1 MAAVVMLAGT
11 IVTGSGPHAGD
22 EEAERLEWLSV
33 RGVAMIH
40 SALTWAFLAVIIA
53 LVLRMRRELVGPV
66 GMERASTLLTVV
78 VLQGGLGY
86 TQYATGVPE
95 MLVGLHVLGSMLVWA
110 AALRLYLTLT
120 EPLPMPARPVGSIDA
135 SAAVPAAGG

>member
-11 IVTGSGPHAGD
+11 IVTGTGPHAGD
-22 EEAERLEWLSV
+22 ETAERLEWLSV

-40 SALTWAFLAVIIA
+40 SILTWAFLAVLVA
-53 LVLRMRRELVGPV
+53 LVLRMRREMVGPV

-86 TQYATGVPE
+86 LQYATGVPE
-95 MLVGLHVLGSMLVWA
+95 LLVGLHVLGSMLVWA
-110 AALRLYLTLT
+110 AALRLHLTLT
-120 EPLPMPARPVGSIDA
+120 EPRPVPDPVGAIDP
-135 SAAVPAAGG
+135 SAAVPAGG